1 MPVIFWNKPGFRQ
14 EFPATLRQVF
24 KALVAAALAWL
35 AADALHLP
43 QAHWA
48 VISTLVVVQGTLG
61 TTVRA
66 GRDRVLATAFGA
78 AAGTL
83 ASLAH
88 SWGWPMPVLLIAA
101 LAPAVLLASMRR
113 DFRTAPIAA
122 MIVISSISS
131 HVSPVGAALLR
142 VAEISL
148 GAVIGIAVSR
158 WLLPVPTQA
167 RMRLD
172 TVHLLEQLGDYAAGI
187 ARDPGQGPE
196 ITEEQAEERAAKIR
210 GYLREAAVIAR
221 DARHEGKLVHEHA
234 QELATSLRRL
244 YEDLALIKRVAAQ
257 ARRRAP
263 GLHPLL
269 EQIAPGLQQALQ
281 QELQQLAEGR
291 PDTDTDASRPALE
304 RLLEAFAPSAEKQAG
319 GDLRAVLRYAL
330 SSLKRQLDTVSGLL
344 HRDAGAK

>member
-1 MPVIFWNKPGFRQ
+1 MSSSFWNKPGFRQ
-14 EFPATLRQVF
+14 QLPATLRQVL
-24 KALVAAALAWL
+24 KALVAAALAWV

-88 SWGWPMPVLLIAA
+88 SWSWPMPVLLIAA
-101 LAPAVLLASMRR
+101 LGPAVLLASMRR

-158 WLLPVPTQA
+158 WFLPVPTQA
-167 RMRLD
+167 RMQLD
-172 TVHLLEQLGDYAAGI
+172 AVHLLEQLCDYAAGI
-187 ARDPGQGPE
+187 GRAPDKGQE
-196 ITEEQAEERAAKIR
+196 LTEEQAEERAARIR
-210 GYLREAAVIAR
+210 SYLREAAVIAR

-269 EQIAPGLQQALQ
+269 EQLGSGLQEALQ
-281 QELQQLAEGR
+281 QELRQLAEGGPETGR
-291 PDTDTDASRPALE
+291 PVLE
-304 RLLEAFAPSAEKQAG
+304 SLLESLAPNAERPAG

-344 HRDAGAK
+344 RYDATPK